1 MSSDFAVHEQG
12 TSIGITGIGTYLP
25 PRVRTFAD
33 TATMV
38 GMPEQWVLERTGIR
52 SRHVADDDQATSD
65 MAAQAV
71 SSALMSA
78 GLTAE
83 QLGLILV
90 ATTTP
95 DEPCPSTACRVQGL
109 IGAGQAVA
117 MDVAAACSGWLFA
130 AKVAQAWL
138 TSNPEVEHAVVVG
151 SETYSRFLNP
161 GDRATAALF
170 GDGAAAT
177 VVSRVAGGE
186 GFAPIILGSDGSRG
200 DFAWIPGG
208 GSRIPASAETVR
220 ERSHTVHMDGRAAR
234 VFVYEVFP
242 KLVAEALARTGT
254 HPEELAAVVAH
265 QPNPVLLRRAYANT
279 ALPPDKLVV
288 TGDRVGNLGAGA
300 LPHALNEAAV
310 SKKLVPGDKV
320 LMVAFGAGLTWGSTV
335 LTWSGTADHA
345 LS

>member
-52 SRHVADDDQATSD
+52 SRHVADEDQATSD

>member
-1 MSSDFAVHEQG
+1 MSSDFAVHEQR

-109 IGAGQAVA
+109 IGAAQAVA

-138 TSNPEVEHAVVVG
+138 TANPEVEHAVVVG

-161 GDRATAALF
+161 DDRATAALF

-208 GSRIPASAETVR
+208 GSRIPASAESVR

-234 VFVYEVFP
+234 VFVYEAFP
-242 KLVAEALARTGT
+242 KLVTEALARTGT

-265 QPNPVLLRRAYANT
+265 QPNPILLRRAYANT